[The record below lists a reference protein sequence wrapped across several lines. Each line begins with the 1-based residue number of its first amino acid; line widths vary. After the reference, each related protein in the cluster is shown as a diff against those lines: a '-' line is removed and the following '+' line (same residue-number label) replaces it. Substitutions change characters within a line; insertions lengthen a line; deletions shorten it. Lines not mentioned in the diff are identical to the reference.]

1 MEETATYEGMDFP
14 ALVLQNLQESSVKV
28 SLYPFFCLFSLFV
41 CFLFFFV
48 LFLLFFLLL
57 LFFVFC
63 FFCKGSLNSTLTISK
78 VIEKDKIEQN
88 DHKIKFKVA
97 K

>member
-14 ALVLQNLQESSVKV
+14 ALVIQNLQESSVKV
-28 SLYPFFCLFSLFV
+28 RLYPFFVCLFV
-41 CFLFFFV
+41 CFCFCFF
-48 LFLLFFLLL
+48 
-57 LFFVFC
+57 

-88 DHKIKFKVA
+88 NQKINFKVA
-97 K
+97 KSK